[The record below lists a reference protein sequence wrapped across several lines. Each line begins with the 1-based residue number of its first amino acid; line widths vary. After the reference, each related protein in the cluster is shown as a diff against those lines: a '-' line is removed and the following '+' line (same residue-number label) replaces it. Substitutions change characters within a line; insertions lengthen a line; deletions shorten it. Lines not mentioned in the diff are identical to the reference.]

1 MASNLSQVSAWAA
14 ASSGSSG
21 FSAGDVVLIVIVVVL
36 VLVVVGRYSRRLA
49 LRPRRFGPLSA
60 RDEAVKQAAAADVAA
75 LEQDARGVSPDAP
88 GVQQDEL

>member
-14 ASSGSSG
+14 AAPGSSG
-21 FSAGDVVLIVIVVVL
+21 LSTADVVLIVILVVVVL
-36 VLVVVGRYSRRLA
+36 VLAGRFSRRLA

-75 LEQDARGVSPDAP
+75 LEQDARGISPEAP